1 METTWNSMFS
11 VHKLGF
17 IITQPRPLALVS
29 SVAVTTDIT
38 GPAELKTVILR
49 SFMEYVCRPLF

>member
-1 METTWNSMFS
+1 MFS
-11 VHKLGF
+11 VRKLGF